1 MTDHKWHH
9 VRLNSSLRKS
19 GLSVLFCG
27 EAQPEGNHRIGP
39 TVHEYVLI
47 HTVIAGKGWFE
58 SDGKRYNCSAG
69 DTFFILPGKLV
80 SYEADPMFP
89 WQYAWAAFTPYHHV
103 ALMADIGIRPDSC
116 VIHAEP
122 DEQIM
127 AEYRYMQDAL
137 NDTTYPQLADLKASG
152 HLQLLLYQLALA
164 NKAQLAPAA
173 VMESEMQRQISRTVS
188 WLNLQYAQPL
198 SIDHIAKSLGYH
210 RTYLSKMFRAATG
223 LSPMQYLLRIRMER
237 AAQLLKEGQLSI
249 KQIASS
255 VGYNDALYFSKQFR
269 KWSGLTPS
277 AYSKQ
282 DASSMS

>member
-1 MTDHKWHH
+1 MKEHRWYH
-9 VRLNSSLRKS
+9 VKFNASLRKS

-27 EAQPEGNHRIGP
+27 EAQPEAKHRIGP

-47 HTVIAGKGWFE
+47 HTVIEGKGWFE
-58 SDGKRYNCSAG
+58 SDGKRYNCRAG
-69 DTFFILPGKLV
+69 DTFVIMPGKLV
-80 SYEADPMFP
+80 SYAADPRFP

-103 ALMADIGIRPDSC
+103 ALMADIGIVQGNC

-127 AEYRYMQDAL
+127 AEYRNMQDAL
-137 NDTTYPQLADLKASG
+137 KDTAYPQLADLKASG
-152 HLQLLLYQLALA
+152 HLQLLLYRLALA
-164 NKAQLAPAA
+164 NNAQLAPAA
-173 VMESEMQRQISRTVS
+173 VTESDIQRQISRTIN

-237 AAQLLKEGQLSI
+237 AAQLLQEGQLSI

-255 VGYNDALYFSKQFR
+255 VGYSDALYFSRQFR
-269 KWSGLTPS
+269 KWSGQAPS
-277 AYSKQ
+277 VYSKRPE
-282 DASSMS
+282 SP